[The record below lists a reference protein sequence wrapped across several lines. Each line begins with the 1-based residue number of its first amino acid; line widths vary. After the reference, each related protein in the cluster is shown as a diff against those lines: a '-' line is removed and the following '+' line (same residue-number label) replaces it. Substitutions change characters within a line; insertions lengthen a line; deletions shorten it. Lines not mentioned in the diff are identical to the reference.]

1 MCTEQ
6 IPSNQLDLGSIL
18 YEKQMSFFLNSE
30 IEEKVR
36 SGYKHRFMY
45 YYFKIN
51 IILFV
56 RSLPIMNQDRDV
68 GVNFLAVMLHLEPT
82 DTLTSTRVVS
92 VADLDKSC

>member
-6 IPSNQLDLGSIL
+6 IPSNQFDLGSIL

-36 SGYKHRFMY
+36 SGYKHRFIY
-45 YYFKIN
+45 HYFKIN

-92 VADLDKSC
+92 VEDLDKSC